1 MPQQRNGFR
10 TNDLI
15 VYPTHGVGQI
25 MSIEESEVA
34 ETKLELFVIN
44 FEKDRMTV
52 RVPTA
57 KSDQVGMRKLSK
69 ANVVRKAFAIL
80 KSSTKVERSSMWSRR
95 IPEYED
101 KIKSGNL
108 VSIAEVA
115 RDLYRPQYGSAN
127 QSYIERELYES
138 ALDRMAREIAAIQKL
153 DREGAVSKIEEI
165 LLSRTE
171 HPAAA

>member
-1 MPQQRNGFR
+1 MSQQRNGFR

-34 ETKLELFVIN
+34 ETKLELYVIS
-44 FEKDRMTV
+44 FEKEKLTV

-57 KSDQVGMRKLSK
+57 NSDRVGMRKLSED
-69 ANVVRKAFAIL
+69 NVVRKAFSIL
-80 KSSTKVERSSMWSRR
+80 KGSARVERGSMWNRR
-95 IPEYED
+95 VAEYVE

-108 VSIAEVA
+108 ISIAEVA
-115 RDLYRPQYGSAN
+115 RDLYRPRTSSAK

-138 ALDRMAREIAAIQKL
+138 ALERMAREIAAVQQL
-153 DREGAVSKIEEI
+153 DREGTISKIEEI

-171 HPAAA
+171 HSAAA